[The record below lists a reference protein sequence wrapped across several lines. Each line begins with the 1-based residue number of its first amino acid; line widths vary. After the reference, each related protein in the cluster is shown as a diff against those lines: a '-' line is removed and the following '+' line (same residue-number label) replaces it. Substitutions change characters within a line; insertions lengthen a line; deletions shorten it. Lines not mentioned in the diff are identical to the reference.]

1 MKILKQILKQI
12 LKTIKNILSMVWFK
26 IKLIYNWVVNTIK
39 GK

>member
-1 MKILKQILKQI
+1 MKKIKQMI
-12 LKTIKNILSMVWFK
+12 KTIQDYLNVVWFK

>member
-1 MKILKQILKQI
+1 MKKLKQALKHI